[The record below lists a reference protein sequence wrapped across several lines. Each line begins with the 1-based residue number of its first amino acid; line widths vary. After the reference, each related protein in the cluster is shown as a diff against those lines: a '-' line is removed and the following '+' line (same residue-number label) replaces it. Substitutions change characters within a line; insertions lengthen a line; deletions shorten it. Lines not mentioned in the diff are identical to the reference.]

1 MTREEWI
8 EVLVIGAVA
17 SMSWLAWPYFTSPIP
32 LWKIVLGLSAL
43 LLAQSLARDIAIIVR
58 SQRPASEEPRK
69 EASCFCLESTVG
81 ATGIVA
87 GAMLAG
93 LASST
98 QFAIS
103 HAAFS
108 LAVAGTMALGFILKD
123 WVISWRPF
131 GMRREKDHLNLIVRW
146 KVRR

>member
-1 MTREEWI
+1 MTREEWV
-8 EVLVIGAVA
+8 EVLVIGIVA
-17 SMSWLAWPYFTSPIP
+17 SISWLAWPHFTSPTP
-32 LWKIVLGLSAL
+32 LWKIVLGVSAL
-43 LLAQSLARDIAIIVR
+43 LLAQSLARDIAIMMR
-58 SQRPASEEPRK
+58 SRRPASGEPRK

-81 ATGIVA
+81 ATGIVT

-103 HAAFS
+103 QVVFS
-108 LAVAGTMALGFILKD
+108 LAVAATMALGFILKD